1 MSKNKLGLKILPAT
15 NREEDENN
23 DNVDNHT
30 ASKPISRKHPPLRIS
45 FISSNRVSTG
55 PMDVEEIQK
64 KLESQKLDD
73 TQRQKLFEFVAK
85 KKNISELSADDFEF
99 IAELGKGNGGVVSK
113 VRYKPTNLIMARKNI
128 HLEIKPAVKAQIIR
142 ELQVLHD
149 CNSPYIVG
157 YFGAFFSDGDISFC
171 MEYMNAGSLDL
182 VMKNAGRLPEPIVAK
197 ITISV
202 VNGLIYLREELDII
216 HRDVKPS
223 NILVNSDGEVKLCD
237 FGVSGQLIDSMANSF
252 VGTRSYMAPERLI
265 GEEYNVRSD
274 VWSLGLSLIELA
286 TGRYPIPP
294 AKEEDFHSTFSQD
307 RQVNLA
313 EHLDAALYGKK
324 LKAMQVSDSNNMAI
338 FELLAYIVDY
348 PPPRVPEFCFSND
361 FITFVHS
368 CLQENALDRPR
379 LESLLT
385 YNFLLNPDKYLEQ
398 SQKKYDFS
406 SIEVSFYLR
415 NLLHGLSNDV
425 M

>member
-1 MSKNKLGLKILPAT
+1 MSKNRLGLKIPAPP
-15 NREEDENN
+15 NRDEDEN
-23 DNVDNHT
+23 VDNADSQPVT
-30 ASKPISRKHPPLRIS
+30 KPVSRKNPPLRLS
-45 FISSNRVSTG
+45 MLNSNRVSTG

-64 KLESQKLDD
+64 KLENQKLDD

-197 ITISV
+197 ITVSV
-202 VNGLIYLREELDII
+202 VNGLLYLREELDII

-274 VWSLGLSLIELA
+274 VWSLGLSLIELS

-294 AKEEDFHSTFSQD
+294 AKEEDFQTAFSQD
-307 RQVNLA
+307 RQTNIA
-313 EHLDAALYGKK
+313 EHLESALSGKK
-324 LKAMQVSDSNNMAI
+324 LKAMQVSDSNKMAI

-348 PPPRVPEFCFSND
+348 PPPRVPEFCFSDD
-361 FITFVHS
+361 FIDFVHS
-368 CLQENALDRPR
+368 CLQENASDRPR

-385 YNFLLNPDKYLEQ
+385 NQFLLNPNKYLEQ
-398 SQKKYDFS
+398 SQKKYGCS
-406 SIEVSFYLR
+406 SIEIGCYLR
-415 NLLHGLSNDV
+415 NLLNGLSHDLI
-425 M
+425 